1 MLPFSFIAII
11 FTVALSLFLNTT
23 FHSFKDFN
31 HQVKDLTNWQET
43 ALASAKRVRIES
55 STLLDKIKSEL
66 NSCLEVYSTLETQA
80 QRDDFRCDTD
90 FISSV
95 DEFKTSLKAN
105 YSNQLTSTISYG
117 LNPDNTGPAYESYS
131 YELFHSDKLPSAFN
145 KGDDLYNSALVTQKS
160 QTILLD
166 DFDDFLDYE
175 KLSID
180 PELLETLIG
189 KDNYQ
194 IISQAPENFNLS
206 LNASEQLQEDKLP
219 NAIKLVIKFKQRQ
232 SVKHDSSL
240 RGEAEAIQE
249 EKLLTKNILAVAQI
263 KTQTGE
269 VTVNDIVC
277 NTCNCPNMPKCPIPP
292 PPPPEVFNTVTNK
305 ITFGQFDNVSGR
317 GIFFDNSQPAS
328 FLNQI
333 NIVNTDQGR
342 FTSVYPGAGDYLQ
355 ISIGT
360 FPRSSSVLLSTVNN
374 ANQTINPKQVDF
386 ATVNFTSLAPP
397 GQVLNITGTTELN
410 VDIVPRARKRYMTA
424 QKDFRMNGQLIP
436 KGTIL
441 VGTLEPNSKIQN
453 PRFSDLSNIRA
464 YDPES
469 GALIQIFKPEDKNK
483 TDCPGDGA
491 CMQINQFTSS
501 GANPNLKDSTVSTS
515 FSTSQLFPGK
525 DSARANELFVNIQRD
540 LEVNSNMGIYNARF
554 DWQEDI
560 LKDDLNGEQKT
571 LITETLKK
579 YNLNDSNQRQQFL
592 GDIGFAFLR
601 TGDKFLDAF
610 KAEIEQ
616 SFVDFVVL
624 KGKGF
629 QFQGSVKK
637 EELKDSKND
646 FINLRSIYQDLMK
659 AQISKQQANNRIQKT
674 IGRSLIPNPPIEISS
689 APQAPTHPGL
699 APVEPEKPV
708 CSKPKSNACKNKKS
722 KYKNQIDKYN
732 KEKNKYDKKLD
743 AYNIANQIYQV
754 ELVAYN
760 KAYAEFVTLLAEYN
774 KNYG

>member
-43 ALASAKRVRIES
+43 ALASAKRVGIES
-55 STLLDKIKSEL
+55 STLLEKIKSQL
-66 NSCLEVYSTLETQA
+66 NSCLEDYSALENQA
-80 QRDDFRCDTD
+80 QRDSFYCETD

-117 LNPDNTGPAYESYS
+117 LNPDSTGPAYESYS

-145 KGDDLYNSALVTQKS
+145 KGDALYNSALVTQKTES
-160 QTILLD
+160 INLN
-166 DFDDFLDYE
+166 DFDYYLDYE
-175 KLSID
+175 KLNID
-180 PELLETLIG
+180 PELLKTLVG
-189 KDNYQ
+189 SDNYK
-194 IISQAPENFNLS
+194 IISESPDSFNLN
-206 LNASEQLQEDKLP
+206 LNEAQELQEDKLP
-219 NAIKLVIKFKQRQ
+219 NAIKLAIKFKQRQ
-232 SVKHDSSL
+232 SSPSL

-249 EKLLTKNILAVAQI
+249 NKLLSKEILAVAQI
-263 KTQTGE
+263 KTQTSE

-333 NIVNTDQGR
+333 NIINTDQGR
-342 FTSVYPGAGDYLQ
+342 FTSVYPGTGDYLQ
-355 ISIGT
+355 ISIGI
-360 FPRSSSVLLSTVNN
+360 FPSSSSVLLSTVNN

-386 ATVNFTSLAPP
+386 ATVSFTPLAPP

-424 QKDFRMNGQLIP
+424 QKDFRVNGQLIL

-453 PRFSDLSNIRA
+453 PSFSDLSNIRA
-464 YDPES
+464 YDPNT

-501 GANPNLKDSTVSTS
+501 GANPNLKDSRVSTS

-571 LITETLKK
+571 LITETLQK
-579 YNLNDSNQRQQFL
+579 YNLDDSNQRQSFL
-592 GDIGFAFLR
+592 NDIGFAFLR

-610 KAEIEQ
+610 KTEIEK
-616 SFVDFVVL
+616 SFVDFVNK
-624 KGKGF
+624 KGDDLHFPGLI
-629 QFQGSVKK
+629 KK
-637 EELKDSKND
+637 EDLRELKNKFLD
-646 FINLRSIYQDLMK
+646 LRSIYQDLMK
-659 AQISKQQANNRIQKT
+659 AQIDKKQANNKIRNI
-674 IGRSLIPNPPIEISS
+674 IGTSLIPDPPIEITS

-699 APVEPEKPV
+699 APIKPEKPV
-708 CSKPKSNACKNKKS
+708 CSKPKSNACKDKKS
-722 KYKNQIDKYN
+722 KYQNQLDKYHT
-732 KEKNKYDKKLD
+732 EKKKYDKKLE
-743 AYNIANQIYQV
+743 AYTEESAKYQV
-754 ELVAYN
+754 ELEAYN
-760 KAYAEFVTLLAEYN
+760 RTHGEFVILLAEYN